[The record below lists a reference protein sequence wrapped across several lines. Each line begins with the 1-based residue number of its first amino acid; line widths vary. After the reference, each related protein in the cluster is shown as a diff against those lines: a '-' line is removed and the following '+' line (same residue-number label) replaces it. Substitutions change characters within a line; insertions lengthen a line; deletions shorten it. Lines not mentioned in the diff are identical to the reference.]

1 MFHILCMS
9 ADCIVAD
16 DNPSLDLISI
26 KNLNLNLNLL
36 HLNVNNI
43 TNISTLLLLM
53 PSTDRHQRID
63 DDGRDCI

>member
-1 MFHILCMS
+1 MGRSDSMCLGKLEFTDS
-9 ADCIVAD
+9 A
-16 DNPSLDLISI
+16 I
-26 KNLNLNLNLL
+26 KGGSNAYTCLL

-43 TNISTLLLLM
+43 TSISTLLLIM